1 MRPSSFIV
9 GIAAATIFVSSALA
23 EEHPCV
29 QPQDPFV
36 VALCSDPE
44 LRATADQ
51 QREEMMALWNRL
63 PPQEQDKFRNDQL
76 AWRDFTAP
84 RCRVDQLSLQPLSA
98 ETKNCL
104 KQAEA
109 RRIEFLRH
117 YGQTETPTALH
128 PNTPRRSHR
137 QHLSPPPT
145 ITTPPLTRGG
155 FATVLHGRSGSTPC
169 RAITRPVRFTGRASA
184 RCRIRDAVRF
194 VADSSLEESG
204 FETRSPI
211 VVSQLARRT
220 ERASP

>member
-1 MRPSSFIV
+1 MPGFWYYR
-9 GIAAATIFVSSALA
+9 LA
-23 EEHPCV
+23 EDHACV
-29 QPQDPFV
+29 QPQDQFV

-44 LRATADQ
+44 LRAIADQ
-51 QREEMMALWNRL
+51 QRGAMMALWSRL
-63 PPQEQDKFRNDQL
+63 SPEEQRRFRSEQL
-76 AWRDFTAP
+76 TWRETTA
-84 RCRVDQLSLQPLSA
+84 RGCRVDQPSLQPLSV

-104 KQAEA
+104 LQAEA

-220 ERASP
+220 ERVPP